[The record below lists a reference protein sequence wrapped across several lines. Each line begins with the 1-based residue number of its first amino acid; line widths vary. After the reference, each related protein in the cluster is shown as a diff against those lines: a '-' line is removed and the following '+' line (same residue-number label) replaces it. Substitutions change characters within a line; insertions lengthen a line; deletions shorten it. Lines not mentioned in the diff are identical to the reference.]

1 MYKLVL
7 CWRYLRTRYIAL
19 ASIISVTLGVATMI
33 VVNSV
38 MSGFTTEM
46 QDRIHGILSDLVVES
61 RGLDGM
67 PDAEWQMERIRQVA
81 GDSIEGMTPTVV
93 VPAMLSFRYGGQ
105 WQTRQVHLIGIDETT
120 QSEVSDFAHYL
131 QHPENRAPGG
141 MSFDLRPGGYDTRDH
156 QAGDEA
162 PIRAQMTDAGWTHRR
177 RVARI
182 REFQQQFERE
192 RPDRAAAPADSFG
205 ELSSGGTPPGS
216 ATPEADGPA
225 TAANEDLRPP
235 SGLLENGGPATGG
248 PGHRGTEPA
257 VAGDAPGTSDPLVDP
272 FAVRPHDPAEFDPMV
287 DQHTGAVLGI
297 GLVSYRTADAEDR
310 FLLLPGDDV
319 QLTFPTAGTPPK
331 PISDKFTVVDLYESK
346 MSEYDSSFVFLPIR
360 KLQELRGM
368 IDPGTGIGNVS
379 SIQVRTKP
387 GVDPAEVR
395 DRLLA
400 SGAFPAELYVVQT
413 WRDKQGPLLAAV
425 EMETAI
431 LNVLLFLIIAVAGF
445 GILAIFL
452 MIVVEKT
459 RDIGIMKSL
468 GASRRGVAGIFLGY
482 GLSLGLVGS
491 GVGTVLGLI
500 FVKNINGIA
509 QLLGWLTGRPVF
521 DPSIYYFYEIP
532 AIVNPFT
539 VAWIV
544 GGAMTIAVLASVLP
558 ALRAAMLHPVEA
570 LRYE

>member
-1 MYKLVL
+1 MYKLLL

-61 RGLDGM
+61 RSLEGM

-81 GDSIEGMTPTVV
+81 GDMIEGMTPTVV
-93 VPAMLSFRYGGQ
+93 VPAMLSFRYGGE
-105 WQTRQVHLIGIDETT
+105 WQTRQVSVIGIDEVT
-120 QSEVSDFAHYL
+120 QSAVSDFAHYL
-131 QHPENRAPGG
+131 QHPYNRAPGG
-141 MSFDLRPGGYDTRDH
+141 MSFELRAGGYDTRDH

-177 RVARI
+177 RVARL
-182 REFQQQFERE
+182 REFQRQF
-192 RPDRAAAPADSFG
+192 DRHQSDRTEVPADPFIEPSTVPPP
-205 ELSSGGTPPGS
+205 ELSR
-216 ATPEADGPA
+216 PEGAVGAPMV
-225 TAANEDLRPP
+225 NEDLRPP
-235 SGLLENGGPATGG
+235 PGLLEGGGLATERPGDGGGELGVAGAG
-248 PGHRGTEPA
+248 PGA
-257 VAGDAPGTSDPLVDP
+257 SDPLVDP
-272 FAVRPHDPAEFDPMV
+272 FTVRARDPAEFDPMV
-287 DQHTGAVLGI
+287 DQHTGTVVGF
-297 GLVSYRTADAEDR
+297 GLVSYRTPDAEDR

-331 PISDKFTVVDLYESK
+331 PISDKFTIVDLYESK
-346 MSEYDSSFVFLPIR
+346 MSEYDSSFVFVPIR

-368 IDPGTGIGNVS
+368 IDPSTGAGNVS
-379 SIQVRTKP
+379 SIQIKTRP

-413 WRDKQGPLLAAV
+413 WRDRQGALLAAV

-468 GASRRGVAGIFLGY
+468 GASRQGVAGIFLGY

-491 GVGTVLGLI
+491 GVGTVLGLV

-509 QLLGWLTGRPVF
+509 QLLGRLTGRPVF
-521 DPSIYYFYEIP
+521 DPSIYYFYKIP
-532 AIVNPFT
+532 AIVNPLT

-570 LRYE
+570 LRHE